1 MVINPESLTADSISR
16 ALSILS
22 ALEATTFLK
31 GKIQMISL
39 KVPEEGFL
47 NGSSIKSLSKKLPGI
62 IVCAIERDNNL
73 LIPKGSTKLQY
84 GDEINITGSMKDIK
98 DFLEYTDLKT
108 EKTKNVIIC
117 GGSSIA
123 MYLVKNLIDMGMKVK
138 IIEINE
144 ERCKLLSEKIPK
156 ALIINGD
163 VNLIYTVY
171 EKEKVVMLEEITPK
185 DFWLESTEKKYELR
199 SYKGVMLSK
208 SHEEKDIFIIN

>member
-22 ALEATTFLK
+22 ALETTTFLK

-47 NGSSIKSLSKKLPGI
+47 NGSSINSLSKKLPGI

-84 GDEINITGSMKDIK
+84 GDKINITGSMKDIK

-123 MYLVKNLIDMGMKVK
+123 MYLVKNLIDMGIKVK
-138 IIEINE
+138 IIETNE

-171 EKEKVVMLEEITPK
+171 EKRK
-185 DFWLESTEKKYELR
+185 S
-199 SYKGVMLSK
+199 SYA
-208 SHEEKDIFIIN
+208 

>member
-1 MVINPESLTADSISR
+1 MKYKLVLSMVINPESLTADSVSR
-16 ALSILS
+16 ALSIPS
-22 ALEATTFLK
+22 ALEETTFLK

-47 NGSSIKSLSKKLPGI
+47 NGSSINSLSKKLPGI

-84 GDEINITGSMKDIK
+84 GDKINITGSMKDIK

-123 MYLVKNLIDMGMKVK
+123 MYLAKNLIDMGMKVK

-144 ERCKLLSEKIPK
+144 ERCKLLSEKLPK

-171 EKEKVVMLEEITPK
+171 EKRK
-185 DFWLESTEKKYELR
+185 S
-199 SYKGVMLSK
+199 SYA
-208 SHEEKDIFIIN
+208 

>member
-1 MVINPESLTADSISR
+1 MKDKLGLSMVINPESLTADSISR

-123 MYLVKNLIDMGMKVK
+123 MYLVKNLIDMGIKVK
-138 IIEINE
+138 IIETNE

-171 EKEKVVMLEEITPK
+171 EKRK
-185 DFWLESTEKKYELR
+185 S
-199 SYKGVMLSK
+199 SYA
-208 SHEEKDIFIIN
+208 